1 MGLDTT
7 RKVNY
12 QHPSKLKYHLQKTI
26 SLKIIWTCSNTSIP
40 TKIRFISDILIGNL
54 LHLALIQY
62 RIISIRIMFVLLKTP
77 MLEKLRLSDTTIWHG
92 ATYNFIFFY
101 GYISKCTVFSWT
113 YLCTI
118 LALLNFQSSLTTLWL
133 AKIII

>member
-1 MGLDTT
+1 MHTYVKLVWNLIELDYSSKHNVFCVSLVGMKQLCFIVR

-77 MLEKLRLSDTTIWHG
+77 NVRETTIVW
-92 ATYNFIFFY
+92 YNYMAWSDLQLYIF
-101 GYISKCTVFSWT
+101 
-113 YLCTI
+113 
-118 LALLNFQSSLTTLWL
+118 LWVYQ
-133 AKIII
+133 